1 VGFLSAM
8 QIVGFVVGTLL
19 WTVLSATVSADM
31 TWLVLAVAI
40 SLGLWMTVFLRY
52 IPPRLELE
60 AISQ

>member
-1 VGFLSAM
+1 M